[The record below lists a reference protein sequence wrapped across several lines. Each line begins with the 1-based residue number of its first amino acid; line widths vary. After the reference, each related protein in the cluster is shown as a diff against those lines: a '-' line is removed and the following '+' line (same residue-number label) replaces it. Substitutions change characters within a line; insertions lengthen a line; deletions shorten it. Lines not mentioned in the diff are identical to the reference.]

1 VGGGADHGPL
11 GTHFLDAPQQEL
23 AEAACLFDLPE
34 HRFHHLLSQSL
45 RRFEAPLVDLFSHQL
60 RQPSTGLSVCRCRVL
75 GVSGCDIAVD
85 TTCYERFEIGFAAVA
100 RIR

>member
-1 VGGGADHGPL
+1 VGGADHDPL
-11 GTHFLDAPQQEL
+11 GTHFLDAPQLEL

-34 HRFHHLLSQSL
+34 HRFQHLLSQSL
-45 RRFEAPLVDLFSHQL
+45 GRFESGPRRSFFASV
-60 RQPSTGLSVCRCRVL
+60 RQPSTGFSVCRCRVL